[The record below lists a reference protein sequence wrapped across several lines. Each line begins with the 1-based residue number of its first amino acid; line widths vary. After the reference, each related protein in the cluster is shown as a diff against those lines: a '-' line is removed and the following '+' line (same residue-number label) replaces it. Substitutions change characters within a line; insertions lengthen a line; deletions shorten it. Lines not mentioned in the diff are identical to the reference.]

1 MNDFSER
8 IPCSDGNCI
17 GTINEDGVCSICG
30 KPISLENEAHRQNHA
45 SAYLNLDKHFRRLI
59 EIEEMLGE
67 IGTFFDRKSANM
79 PPQNSSD
86 ALRHFADSVNKLRIP
101 GFFAYHLAQE
111 GLSLVHILAATC
123 AICKQAAEGNTEKLD
138 RVSKHIDEVE
148 PVLGKALY
156 DMEPYKSMNAN
167 DAIEVITARI
177 ADKEKQ

>member
-101 GFFAYHLAQE
+101 GFFAYHL
-111 GLSLVHILAATC
+111 V
-123 AICKQAAEGNTEKLD
+123 
-138 RVSKHIDEVE
+138 
-148 PVLGKALY
+148 
-156 DMEPYKSMNAN
+156 
-167 DAIEVITARI
+167 
-177 ADKEKQ
+177 